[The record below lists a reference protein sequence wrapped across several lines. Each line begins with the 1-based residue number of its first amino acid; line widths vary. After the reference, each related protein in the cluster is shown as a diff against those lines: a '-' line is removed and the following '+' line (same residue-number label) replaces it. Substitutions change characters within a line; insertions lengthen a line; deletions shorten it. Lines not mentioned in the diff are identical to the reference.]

1 MMINV
6 MKAAIFKGKGRF
18 EVESVPIPEPGP
30 GQVLVQVSHSCI
42 CGSDVHRAFM
52 SGEASAGVILGH
64 EFSGHVAAVGPD
76 VARLK
81 TGDRVVGGGGEKLA
95 SDLGDRP
102 PRPLNPAAPWD
113 RRFSPRMVGR
123 SGEAGSLEQGAFA
136 EYKLMW
142 AWQPIRIESGLD
154 NRIAALTEP
163 TAVAVHALERA
174 RINLGD
180 WVVVLGLGPIGLL
193 VAQCAR
199 AAGATRILGID
210 LSPRRRQAALELGI
224 EAVLD
229 PRTEADLVRNV
240 VERFGGLGPHV
251 VFECAGAPST
261 MNQALCMARPLGRVI
276 YVALCW
282 EPATLHPVD
291 WVGRQIELIP
301 AYGYGE
307 TGWKTALALLEQGRI
322 NPASVLSD
330 EGVFPLD
337 NIQSAFEQCVRPD
350 GVLKPIIVF

>member
-1 MMINV
+1 MTQS
-6 MKAAIFKGKGRF
+6 MKAAIFKGKGLF
-18 EVESVPIPEPGP
+18 AVESVPKPQPGP
-30 GQVLVQVSHSCI
+30 GQVLIQVSHSCI

-64 EFSGHVAAVGPD
+64 EFSGQVAAVGPD
-76 VARLK
+76 VSKLK
-81 TGDRVVGGGGEKLA
+81 PGDRVVGGGGDKGA
-95 SDLGDRP
+95 ADLGDRP

-113 RRFSPRMVGR
+113 RRFSPKMVGR

-142 AWQPIRIESGLD
+142 AWQPIKIESALD
-154 NRIAALTEP
+154 NRVAALTEP

-174 RINLGD
+174 RLNLGD
-180 WVVVLGLGPIGLL
+180 WVVILGLGPIGLL

-199 AAGATRILGID
+199 AAGATRIVGID
-210 LSPRRRQAALELGI
+210 LSPRRRRAAQELGL

-229 PRTEADLVRNV
+229 PRAEPDIIRAV

-291 WVGRQIELIP
+291 WVGRQVELVP

-322 NPASVLSD
+322 EASSVLSE
-330 EGVFPLD
+330 EGTFTLD
-337 NIQSAFEQCVRPD
+337 GIQNAFEQCVRPD
-350 GVLKPIIVF
+350 GVLKPQIVF